1 MITVRG
7 KRLAWRPEMTVRDLL
22 KEIGYDLPS
31 VLVRVDGE
39 IVRRKEWDSR
49 MVPDEAVIDAHHVVA
64 GG

>member
-1 MITVRG
+1 MVTVKG
-7 KRLAWRPEMTVRDLL
+7 KRLPWRPQMTVREVL

-31 VLVRVDGE
+31 VLVRVDGQ

-49 MVPDEAVIDAHHVVA
+49 TVPDGAVIDAHHVVA